1 MGKRVVASLVAAAC
15 AAVGA
20 AVVWTGVGAAAT
32 PPMPA
37 PAPVVR
43 IAVRAARVLDVRTGK
58 AAAGAVVI
66 ENGRITAVG
75 REVPAGV
82 PVIDLGD
89 VTLLPGL
96 IDCHAHITSNWQD
109 LSGASDLR
117 TSAAEAALYGVVNAA
132 VYLQHGFTLV
142 RDAGEGNPGYPQLAL
157 KAAIA
162 AGRIQGPRVVS
173 AGSFISVNGG
183 HGDSDVLAP
192 DRELPRGEN
201 IADTVDEVARAA
213 RRDLKFGADWIK
225 LMATG
230 GVEDSLSDFRVQEL
244 SEEQMRR
251 AVEVAHRAHR
261 KVMAHAEG
269 TEGIKAAVRAGVDSI
284 EHGTMLDEE
293 GAALMERQGT
303 WLVPTL
309 YTFQHG
315 IEIGL
320 AAGQEPAMLE
330 KGKEILSY
338 QQPAFDRARAHRL
351 HIAFGLDDDP
361 NLVDHEFEA
370 LVRGGLSPLAA
381 LQAATVNAAALLGFS
396 DRLGTLEA
404 GKLADLVAVAGDP
417 LTDVRAMSRVVFVMK
432 EGTVVR
438 PMEATASAGATSGAS
453 PRSATSAGAAAAAGA
468 TDAGERQRFE

>member
-1 MGKRVVASLVAAAC
+1 MQTRSLMGLAMVVGLMVASLAARPAAAADSGGT
-15 AAVGA
+15 AA
-20 AVVWTGVGAAAT
+20 AAAT
-32 PPMPA
+32 

-43 IAVRAARVLDVRTGK
+43 LAVRAGRLLDVRTGK
-58 AAAGAVVI
+58 MTAGAVVVI
-66 ENGRITAVG
+66 ENGRIAAVAQEAP
-75 REVPAGV
+75 RGV

-89 VTLLPGL
+89 ATLLPGL
-96 IDCHAHITSNWQD
+96 IDCHVHITSNWQD
-109 LSGASDLR
+109 LSGSSDLR
-117 TSAAEAALYGVVNAA
+117 TSAAQAALYGVVNAEI
-132 VYLQHGFTLV
+132 YLQHGFTLV

-157 KAAIA
+157 KEAVA
-162 AGRIQGPRVVS
+162 AGRIRGPRIVS
-173 AGSFISVNGG
+173 AGMFLSVNGG

-192 DRELPRGEN
+192 DRSLPRDPN

-230 GVEDSLSDFRVQEL
+230 GVEDPLSDFRVQEL

-315 IEIGL
+315 VEMGL

-330 KGKEILSY
+330 KGKEILGF
-338 QQPAFDRARAHRL
+338 QQPAFDRARAHHL

-361 NLVDHEFEA
+361 NLVDHEFVS

-381 LQAATVNAAALLGFS
+381 VQAATINAAELLGFA
-396 DRLGTLEA
+396 DRLGAIEP

-417 LTDVRAMSRVVFVMK
+417 LADIGAMSRVVFVMK
-432 EGTVVR
+432 DGVVVR
-438 PMEATASAGATSGAS
+438 RGGVPAAPAAPVVPAGGQTG
-453 PRSATSAGAAAAAGA
+453 P
-468 TDAGERQRFE
+468 